1 MIYAQF
7 ISNEYLYKW
16 TIIPNN
22 VDSEILNPYIRQA
35 QDTNIQSILG
45 YALYRK
51 LMNDLN
57 TTGVWTG
64 AYLELMT
71 NYVKPALAKWTVYH
85 ALPFIW
91 SRITNQSVSKK
102 QSDNSQPT
110 SLEELKYLRDTI
122 KTDAEYA
129 LTRVRELIMNN
140 QADYPEF
147 FQTSGPHRIKP
158 RSNNYFSGIY
168 LPKNSTGWGPIDPR
182 YGDTRCCDGI

>member
-1 MIYAQF
+1 MTYAQF
-7 ISNEYLYKW
+7 ISIEYLYKW

-22 VDSEILNPYIRQA
+22 IDSEILTPYIRQA
-35 QDTNIQSILG
+35 SDTNIQSILG
-45 YALYRK
+45 YALYMK

-57 TTGVWTG
+57 TTGTWTG
-64 AYLELMT
+64 AYLDLMT
-71 NYVKPALAKWTVYH
+71 NYVKPALAKWTLYH

-122 KTDAEYA
+122 KTDAEYS

-140 QADYPEF
+140 QAAYPEF
-147 FQTSGPHRIKP
+147 FQTSGPNRIKP

-168 LPKNSTGWGPIDPR
+168 IPRTANGWGPIDPN

>member
-22 VDSEILNPYIRQA
+22 VDNEILMPYVRQA
-35 QDTNIQSILG
+35 QDTNIQQALG
-45 YALYRK
+45 QAMYFK
-51 LMNDLN
+51 LMDDLN
-57 TTGVWTG
+57 TTGNWTG
-64 AYLELMT
+64 QYLDLMT
-71 NYVKPALAKWTVYH
+71 NYIKPALAKWTLYH

-122 KTDAEYA
+122 KTDAEFSIQ
-129 LTRVRELIMNN
+129 RIREQIMNN
-140 QADYPEF
+140 QALFPEYW
-147 FQTSGPHRIKP
+147 QTSGPNRIKP
-158 RSNNYFSGIY
+158 KPNNYFSGIY
-168 LPKNSTGWGPIDPR
+168 LPKYQSGWGPIDPR